1 MKIFR
6 QLTLNIKSLQITLPA
21 FALSYGVSHAAG
33 SKKMVSLDN
42 TDFVV
47 LISFLI
53 FVGVLIYFK
62 VPSIVGAFLDKRS
75 NDIQSEIEKAGEILE
90 EAKKIL
96 SSIEADHIKTGETI
110 EQMLENANWAPNHGK
125 TEPWRFFVFEGDAT
139 TQFGKAHADLYKKH
153 TALGGQRTWTCMVNL
168 NQSFSGGYTNFP
180 KLDLEIKPL
189 SGQAILW
196 DNIDNAYRPHQQSL
210 HGGMP
215 VEQGDKF
222 ILTQWFRQS
231 VRG

>member
-6 QLTLNIKSLQITLPA
+6 QLPLNIKSLQITIPA
-21 FALSYGVSHAAG
+21 FALSYGVSYAAG

-96 SSIEADHIKTGETI
+96 SSIEADHKRTSETI
-110 EQMLENANWAPNHGK
+110 GQMVETARSRAGEEEEKAKKNIEELMKNKLISAEGQVMSNERKILEEIEDRAI
-125 TEPWRFFVFEGDAT
+125 
-139 TQFGKAHADLYKKH
+139 DLSIEKVK
-153 TALGGQRTWTCMVNL
+153 V
-168 NQSFSGGYTNFP
+168 
-180 KLDLEIKPL
+180 KL
-189 SGQAILW
+189 S
-196 DNIDNAYRPHQQSL
+196 QSL
-210 HGGMP
+210 SSSDYDN
-215 VEQGDKF
+215 QFDAS
-222 ILTQWFRQS
+222 IQS
-231 VRG
+231 IEKGLKKVYS

>member
-96 SSIEADHIKTGETI
+96 SSIEADHIRTSETI
-110 EQMLENANWAPNHGK
+110 RQMVETARSRAGEEEEKAKKNIEELMKNKLISAEGQVMSNERKILEEIEDRAI
-125 TEPWRFFVFEGDAT
+125 
-139 TQFGKAHADLYKKH
+139 DLSIEKVK
-153 TALGGQRTWTCMVNL
+153 V
-168 NQSFSGGYTNFP
+168 
-180 KLDLEIKPL
+180 KL
-189 SGQAILW
+189 S
-196 DNIDNAYRPHQQSL
+196 QSL
-210 HGGMP
+210 SSSDYDN
-215 VEQGDKF
+215 QFDAS
-222 ILTQWFRQS
+222 IQS
-231 VRG
+231 IEKGLKKVYS

>member
-21 FALSYGVSHAAG
+21 LALSYEVSHAAG

-53 FVGVLIYFK
+53 FVGVLVYFK

-75 NDIQSEIEKAGEILE
+75 NDIQSEIERAGEILE

-96 SSIEADHIKTGETI
+96 SSIEADHIRTSETI
-110 EQMLENANWAPNHGK
+110 GQMVETARSRAGEEEEKAKKNIEELMKNKLISA
-125 TEPWRFFVFEGDAT
+125 EGQVMSNERKILDEIEDRAI
-139 TQFGKAHADLYKKH
+139 DLSIEKVK
-153 TALGGQRTWTCMVNL
+153 V
-168 NQSFSGGYTNFP
+168 
-180 KLDLEIKPL
+180 KL
-189 SGQAILW
+189 S
-196 DNIDNAYRPHQQSL
+196 QSL
-210 HGGMP
+210 SSSDYDN
-215 VEQGDKF
+215 QLNAS
-222 ILTQWFRQS
+222 IQS
-231 VRG
+231 IEKGLKKVYS

>member
-6 QLTLNIKSLQITLPA
+6 QLTLNIKSLQITLSA

-62 VPSIVGAFLDKRS
+62 VPSIIGAFLDKRS
-75 NDIQSEIEKAGEILE
+75 NDIQSEIEKASEILE

-96 SSIEADHIKTGETI
+96 SSIEADHKRTSETI
-110 EQMLENANWAPNHGK
+110 GQMVETARSRAGEEEEKAKKNIEELMRNKLISAEGQVMSNERKILEEIEDRAI
-125 TEPWRFFVFEGDAT
+125 
-139 TQFGKAHADLYKKH
+139 DLSIEKVK
-153 TALGGQRTWTCMVNL
+153 V
-168 NQSFSGGYTNFP
+168 
-180 KLDLEIKPL
+180 KL
-189 SGQAILW
+189 S
-196 DNIDNAYRPHQQSL
+196 QSL
-210 HGGMP
+210 SSSDYNN
-215 VEQGDKF
+215 QFDAS
-222 ILTQWFRQS
+222 IQS
-231 VRG
+231 IEEGLKKVYS

>member
-6 QLTLNIKSLQITLPA
+6 QWKLNIKSLQITLPA
-21 FALSYGVSHAAG
+21 LALSYGVSHAAG

-75 NDIQSEIEKAGEILE
+75 NDIQSEIEKASEILE

-96 SSIEADHIKTGETI
+96 SSIEADHKRTSETI
-110 EQMLENANWAPNHGK
+110 GQMVETARSRAGEEEEKAKKNIEELMKNKLISAEGQVMSNERKILEEIEDRAI
-125 TEPWRFFVFEGDAT
+125 
-139 TQFGKAHADLYKKH
+139 DLSIEKVK
-153 TALGGQRTWTCMVNL
+153 V
-168 NQSFSGGYTNFP
+168 
-180 KLDLEIKPL
+180 KL
-189 SGQAILW
+189 S
-196 DNIDNAYRPHQQSL
+196 QSL
-210 HGGMP
+210 SSSDYDN
-215 VEQGDKF
+215 QFDAS
-222 ILTQWFRQS
+222 IQS
-231 VRG
+231 IEKGLKKVYS

>member
-6 QLTLNIKSLQITLPA
+6 QLTLNIKSLQITLSA

-75 NDIQSEIEKAGEILE
+75 NDIQSEIEKASEILE

-96 SSIEADHIKTGETI
+96 SSIEADHKRTSETI
-110 EQMLENANWAPNHGK
+110 GQMVETARSRAGEEEEKAKKNIEELMKNKLISAEGQVMSNERKILEEIEDRAI
-125 TEPWRFFVFEGDAT
+125 
-139 TQFGKAHADLYKKH
+139 DLSIEKVK
-153 TALGGQRTWTCMVNL
+153 V
-168 NQSFSGGYTNFP
+168 
-180 KLDLEIKPL
+180 KL
-189 SGQAILW
+189 S
-196 DNIDNAYRPHQQSL
+196 QSL
-210 HGGMP
+210 SSSDYDN
-215 VEQGDKF
+215 QFDAS
-222 ILTQWFRQS
+222 IQS
-231 VRG
+231 IEKGLKKVYS

>member
-6 QLTLNIKSLQITLPA
+6 QLTLNIKSLQITLSA

-96 SSIEADHIKTGETI
+96 SSIEADHIRTSETI
-110 EQMLENANWAPNHGK
+110 GQMVQTAKSRAGDEEEKAKKNIEELMKNKLISAEGQVMSNERKILEEIEDRAI
-125 TEPWRFFVFEGDAT
+125 
-139 TQFGKAHADLYKKH
+139 DLSIEKVK
-153 TALGGQRTWTCMVNL
+153 V
-168 NQSFSGGYTNFP
+168 
-180 KLDLEIKPL
+180 KL
-189 SGQAILW
+189 S
-196 DNIDNAYRPHQQSL
+196 QSL
-210 HGGMP
+210 SSSDYDN
-215 VEQGDKF
+215 QF
-222 ILTQWFRQS
+222 NASIQS
-231 VRG
+231 IEKGLKKVYS

>member
-96 SSIEADHIKTGETI
+96 SSIEADHIRTSETI
-110 EQMLENANWAPNHGK
+110 GQMVETARSRAGEEEEKAKKNIEELMRNKLISAEGQVMSNERKILEEIEDRAI
-125 TEPWRFFVFEGDAT
+125 
-139 TQFGKAHADLYKKH
+139 DLSIEKVK
-153 TALGGQRTWTCMVNL
+153 V
-168 NQSFSGGYTNFP
+168 
-180 KLDLEIKPL
+180 KL
-189 SGQAILW
+189 S
-196 DNIDNAYRPHQQSL
+196 QSL
-210 HGGMP
+210 SSSDY
-215 VEQGDKF
+215 DKHF
-222 ILTQWFRQS
+222 DASIQS
-231 VRG
+231 IEKGLKKVYS

>member
-96 SSIEADHIKTGETI
+96 SSIEADHIRTSETI
-110 EQMLENANWAPNHGK
+110 GQMVETARSRAGEEEEKAKKNIEELMKNKLISAEGQVMSNERKILEEIEDRAI
-125 TEPWRFFVFEGDAT
+125 
-139 TQFGKAHADLYKKH
+139 DLSIEKVK
-153 TALGGQRTWTCMVNL
+153 V
-168 NQSFSGGYTNFP
+168 
-180 KLDLEIKPL
+180 KL
-189 SGQAILW
+189 S
-196 DNIDNAYRPHQQSL
+196 QSL
-210 HGGMP
+210 SSSDYDN
-215 VEQGDKF
+215 QF
-222 ILTQWFRQS
+222 NASIQS
-231 VRG
+231 IEKGLKKVYS